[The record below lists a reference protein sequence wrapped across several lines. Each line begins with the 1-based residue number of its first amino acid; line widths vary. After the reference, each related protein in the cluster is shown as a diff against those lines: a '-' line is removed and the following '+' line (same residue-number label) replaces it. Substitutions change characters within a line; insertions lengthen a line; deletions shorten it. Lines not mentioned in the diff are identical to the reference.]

1 MLKNIITGLI
11 VSTLLS
17 ACYSTAKP
25 TDPTKLTDIQTTQ
38 NISVKW
44 RASIGKTETLAFSPV
59 YYQGSIFA
67 ASERGQVNEFDYS
80 SGKLLSNFDTKAPLV
95 AGVAV
100 LDELVFVGDKNARLL
115 AYHRQTRQKVWEQAL
130 STVLAETPVLVGNV
144 LVTKT
149 KDGRLSGFNPQ
160 SGQTLW
166 TFANNQSALHI
177 RNTGT
182 ITPISEQ
189 LFLTAQPGGG
199 LVVVNAQNGE
209 TIWGIVVATPK
220 GASDLERVTEVL
232 SHPILADG
240 MVCAVAFQGRVGCF
254 DIQSGRTQW
263 AQPASSSKG
272 LAAAGSLLV
281 LTEDDGT
288 VKAYNRSNGQVLWH
302 NTDLKFRKTSA
313 PVLLPNGILVTDF
326 DGIAHLIDYQT
337 GSIIGRNKLG
347 GLGILSAQPQRIEYN
362 ALFQGQKGDLILVQ
376 TSGNNNE

>member
-11 VSTLLS
+11 MVTLLS
-17 ACYSTAKP
+17 ACQSTPKS
-25 TDPTKLTDIQTTQ
+25 TDPAKLTDIQATQ
-38 NISVKW
+38 SISVKW
-44 RASIGKTETLAFSPV
+44 RTNIGKTGTLAFSPV

-67 ASERGQVNEFDYS
+67 ANERGQVYEFDYS
-80 SGKLLSNFDTKAPLV
+80 SGKTLSSFDTKTQLIS
-95 AGVAV
+95 GVAV
-100 LDELVFVGDKNARLL
+100 LDELVFVSDKNAKLL
-115 AYHRQTRQKVWEQAL
+115 AYNRQTRQKVWEQSL
-130 STVLAETPVLVGNV
+130 TTILAEAPILVGNV

-166 TFANNQSALHI
+166 TFANNQSALNI

-182 ITPISEQ
+182 MTTISDQ

-209 TIWGIVVATPK
+209 TIWGVIVATPK

-232 SHPILADG
+232 SRPVLADG
-240 MVCAVAFQGRVGCF
+240 LVCAVAFQGRIGCF
-254 DIQSGRTQW
+254 DVQSGRTQW

-272 LAAAGSLLV
+272 LATVGPLLV

-302 NTDLKFRKTSA
+302 NTDLKNRSTSA
-313 PVLLPNGILVTDF
+313 PILLTNGILVTDF
-326 DGIAHLIDYQT
+326 DSVAHLIDYQT
-337 GSIIGRNKLG
+337 GSIIGRNKLS

-362 ALFQGQKGDLILVQ
+362 ALLQGQKGDLIMVQ

>member
-1 MLKNIITGLI
+1 MLKNIITGL
-11 VSTLLS
+11 VTVALLS
-17 ACYSTAKP
+17 ACQSTPKS
-25 TDPTKLTDIQTTQ
+25 TDPAKLADIQPTQ

-44 RASIGKTETLAFSPV
+44 RANIGKTETLAFSPV

-67 ASERGQVNEFDYS
+67 ANERGQVYEFDYS
-80 SGKLLSNFDTKAPLV
+80 SGKTLSSFDTKTRLIS
-95 AGVAV
+95 GVAV
-100 LDELVFVGDKNARLL
+100 LDDLIFVSDKNAKLL
-115 AYHRQTRQKVWEQAL
+115 AYHRQTHQKAWEQSL
-130 STVLAETPVLVGNV
+130 TTILAEAPILVGNV

-149 KDGRLSGFNPQ
+149 KDGRLSGFNPH

-166 TFANNQSALHI
+166 TFANNQSALNI

-182 ITPISEQ
+182 MTAISDQ
-189 LFLTAQPGGG
+189 LFLTGQPGGG

-209 TIWGIVVATPK
+209 TIWGVIVATPK

-232 SHPILADG
+232 SRPVLADG
-240 MVCAVAFQGRVGCF
+240 LVCAVAFQGRVGCF
-254 DIQSGRTQW
+254 DVQSGRTQW

-272 LAAAGSLLV
+272 LAAVGSLLI

-302 NTDLKFRKTSA
+302 NTDLKNRNTSA
-313 PVLLPNGILVTDF
+313 PVLLTNGILVTDY
-326 DGIAHLIDYQT
+326 DSVAHLIDYQT

-347 GLGILSAQPQRIEYN
+347 GLGILSTQPQRIEYN
-362 ALFQGQKGDLILVQ
+362 TLLQGQKGDLIMVQ